1 MSELRFAAAAA
12 AAAPIKSE
20 GVPFF
25 TSVTSAAPP
34 PSVGVQTAKRGRP
47 PYPLHPIHP
56 INPLHFIR
64 RSQKPYACKVPG
76 CTKRYTD
83 PSSLRKHVK
92 TVHGAECYA
101 NKRHKGNHHDHEQQ
115 GEDGGSVCQPNT
127 PRSVSTFKS
136 ELDNSPAAPLSS
148 PEESAGNNGHP
159 NPPPF
164 HTASGLPLSDSNIS
178 TTNNGGGALAAADA
192 SPSMRLQHPG
202 PPPPPS
208 AAISTFCNLDDPED
222 INVSYWLTVV
232 LSVSLTSWGKICRG
246 WAG

>member
-1 MSELRFAAAAA
+1 MSYALPPPPQRLQLSLNEF
-12 AAAPIKSE
+12 K
-20 GVPFF
+20 F
-25 TSVTSAAPP
+25 TSVTSAAPF
-34 PSVGVQTAKRGRP
+34 GVQSEATRLT
-47 PYPLHPIHP
+47 PLP
-56 INPLHFIR
+56 FIR

-101 NKRHKGNHHDHEQQ
+101 NKRHKGNHYDHFEQQ

-148 PEESAGNNGHP
+148 PEESTGNNGHP
-159 NPPPF
+159 NPSSF
-164 HTASGLPLSDSNIS
+164 HSASGLPLSDSNIS
-178 TTNNGGGALAAADA
+178 TTNSGGVDGALAVAAAA

-222 INVSYWLTVV
+222 INVSEP
-232 LSVSLTSWGKICRG
+232 
-246 WAG
+246 

>member
-1 MSELRFAAAAA
+1 MSYALPPPPPLLRLQLSLNDFA
-12 AAAPIKSE
+12 
-20 GVPFF
+20 F

-34 PSVGVQTAKRGRP
+34 PSARKAGQPA
-47 PYPLHPIHP
+47 
-56 INPLHFIR
+56 NPLHFIR

-101 NKRHKGNHHDHEQQ
+101 NKRHKGNHYDHEQQ
-115 GEDGGSVCQPNT
+115 GEDGGSVCLPNT

-148 PEESAGNNGHP
+148 PEESTGNNGHP
-159 NPPPF
+159 NPPSF
-164 HTASGLPLSDSNIS
+164 HSAGGLPLSDSNIS
-178 TTNNGGGALAAADA
+178 TTNNGGGAGEGVLAVAAAA
-192 SPSMRLQHPG
+192 SPSMRLRHPG

-208 AAISTFCNLDDPED
+208 AAVSTFCNLDEPED
-222 INVSYWLTVV
+222 INVSYFVTLTE
-232 LSVSLTSWGKICRG
+232 
-246 WAG
+246 